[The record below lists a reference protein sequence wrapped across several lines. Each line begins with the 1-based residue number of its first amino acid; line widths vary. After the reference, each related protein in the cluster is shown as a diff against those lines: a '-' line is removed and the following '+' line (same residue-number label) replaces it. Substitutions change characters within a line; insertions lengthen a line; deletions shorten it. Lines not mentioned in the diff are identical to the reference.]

1 MTHISFDALDSV
13 LPTAVHQPTTAT
25 FAVASVPEPFVAP
38 PLLTTDSAPFA
49 AEILFVKASAAVGKS
64 TLASYLSA
72 RHQLPMLNLAVVPVS
87 TGSVRALVSAL
98 AGSGPVTAFH
108 QGRLPLVIDA
118 LDEGRLLSG
127 EVGFDAFIDS
137 TAEFLLENR
146 QTRNKVKLLIFGRHE
161 SIDLATTGLTRGDIT
176 MATVEVDFFDESGA
190 RKLVEESARLG
201 ARPDGAYPKHRG
213 AAKNVLTAYFAAIER
228 ALGLEEDT
236 LWLADRGR
244 AFAGYAPV
252 LVALGSLLAGL
263 DNFAPVLEQLRASGT
278 REAWAVLETVIYEI
292 LNRERAKLV
301 DKLAT
306 QLSAALPPQTYDA
319 EEQLGFLTS
328 YIQRESLKTTGRVM
342 LPAVG
347 LAKYN
352 AMVEQYIP
360 EHPFVRNRELVDEVL
375 GSVVL
380 AHGVANDL
388 FASDVQRLELAAR
401 LPFLW
406 RSLERHLG
414 PGALLDGRYVG
425 FVLSSFW
432 TDPITGDRRV
442 VAYSDGDDFAD
453 VSLSSTG
460 NAVAFAATL
469 PLHLAGHMRDATIR
483 LKGSLVLDGQALRSS
498 QSAFYIYG
506 NCSVDAAA
514 VEVAADVVT
523 VEGQLRV
530 SSESL
535 LSRPA
540 LSLFVKDGGKVGWG
554 GKFASTHP
562 WNRFPS
568 TLKPRRSLDG
578 AGLLERMIAEFASR
592 LPDGTPLTVNADLSL
607 VEDQRLDWVARKYV
621 DEFPKLLG
629 VLIEQGLADAQVMQ
643 ASGAKKMRVHFDVT
657 WKQLDEALAE
667 PDVASP
673 RLTSALGAA
682 RRAVED

>member
-1 MTHISFDALDSV
+1 MTRISFDALDSV

-25 FAVASVPEPFVAP
+25 FAVAPVPEPFVAP
-38 PLLTTDSAPFA
+38 PLLTTGSASFA
-49 AEILFVKASAAVGKS
+49 AEILFVEASAAVGKS
-64 TLASYLSA
+64 TLASYMSA

-87 TGSVRALVSAL
+87 TGSVRALISAL

-108 QGRLPLVIDA
+108 QGRLPLIIDA

-137 TAEFLLENR
+137 TADFLLENR
-146 QTRNKVKLLIFGRHE
+146 QTRNKLKLLIFGRHE
-161 SIDLATTGLTRGDIT
+161 SIDLATIGLTRGDIT

-190 RKLVEESARLG
+190 RELVEESARLG
-201 ARPDGAYPKHRG
+201 ARRDGAYPRHRG
-213 AAKNVLTAYFAAIER
+213 AARNVLTAYFAAIER
-228 ALGLEEDT
+228 ALGLEEGT

-263 DNFAPVLEQLRASGT
+263 DNFAPVLQQLRASGT
-278 REAWAVLETVIYEI
+278 REAWAVLEAVIYEI

-306 QLSAALPPQTYDA
+306 RVSGALPPQTYDA
-319 EEQLGFLTS
+319 EEQLRFLSS
-328 YIQRESLKTTGRVM
+328 YVQREPLKTTGRVM

-352 AMVEQYIP
+352 TMVEQYIP

-388 FASDVQRLELAAR
+388 FATDVQRLELAAR

-406 RSLERHLG
+406 RSLQRHLG
-414 PGALLDGRYVG
+414 PGTLLDGRYVG
-425 FVLSSFW
+425 FALSSFW

-442 VAYSDGDDFAD
+442 VVYSDGDDVAD
-453 VSLSSTG
+453 VSLSYTG
-460 NAVAFAATL
+460 NVVAFAATL
-469 PLHLAGHMRDATIR
+469 PLHLAGQMRDASIR
-483 LKGSLVLDGQALRSS
+483 LRGSLVLDGQALRSS
-498 QSAFYIYG
+498 QSAFYFYG

-523 VEGQLRV
+523 VEGELRV
-530 SSESL
+530 SSDSL
-535 LSRPA
+535 LSRPT
-540 LSLFVKDGGKVGWG
+540 LSLFVKDGKIGWG

-568 TLKPRRSLDG
+568 TLKPRRSLEG
-578 AGLLERMIAEFASR
+578 AGLLERMIAELASR

-607 VEDQRLDWVARKYV
+607 VQDQRLDWLARKYG
-621 DEFPKLLG
+621 DEFPKVLG
-629 VLIEQGLADAQVMQ
+629 VLIERGLADAQEMQ
-643 ASGAKKMRVHFDVT
+643 ASGAKKLRVHFDVT

-667 PDVASP
+667 PDFASP
-673 RLTSALGAA
+673 RLISALGAA
-682 RRAVED
+682 RSAVED